1 MTQIGFNDRKK
12 EIRVKTEAKLYFAD
26 DWKKH
31 IDLKFLKKNKE
42 FFSFFDNMRISRKI
56 DDEISLKQELDY
68 YKYLIDSYITESK
81 RVDYKKKILCKNGVM
96 MIPIALYLII
106 MIRSNLIT
114 NLDSLWYYV
123 NLDAKNMKSDFMKG
137 QNRLLNLSTLIFSQ
151 IVCRWSYVKD
161 YVFDKI
167 IYKKLKELLKDFT
180 SIDNKNSDVLLL
192 RDVLTCVD
200 FDEEDRIFPLRLSK
214 EEIEEIKGGLKS
226 KEYYIREE
234 SPNTLD
240 YMLFK
245 LLFLEECPIIVITK
259 WVWNVEIDVWYN
271 IFITDEDWV
280 KDLVRKWESFI
291 TINPFSQF
299 KEMMSKWFLGDV
311 WDHIITLKE
320 KIKKNLWDLSAPI
333 EKVAEDME
341 NFRKTAKNGSLIVD
355 IHNEEYL
362 TMVWNFASTDFERY
376 EELDNYV
383 WDYWFITT
391 KRNGSRPKTIV
402 WEKQYKYK

>member
-1 MTQIGFNDRKK
+1 MTHIEFNDKK
-12 EIRVKTEAKLYFAD
+12 KWIRVKTEPKLYFAD
-26 DWKKH
+26 NWKKH

-42 FFSFFDNMRISRKI
+42 FFSFFDNMWVSRKE
-56 DDEISLKQELDY
+56 DNEILLKQELDY
-68 YKYLIDSYITESK
+68 YWYLIDNYITESK

-96 MIPIALYLII
+96 MIPISLYLIV

-123 NLDAKNMKSDFMKG
+123 NLDTKNIKSDFMKG
-137 QNRLLNLSTLIFSQ
+137 QNRLLNLSTFIFSQ

-161 YVFDKI
+161 YVFDKK
-167 IYKKLKELLKDFT
+167 IYKKIKEMLKDFMGIDNKDADILLLKD
-180 SIDNKNSDVLLL
+180 I
-192 RDVLTCVD
+192 LTCVD
-200 FDEEDRIFPLRLSK
+200 FDEEDRISPLRLSK
-214 EEIEEIKGGLKS
+214 EEIKEIKSGLKS

-234 SPNTLD
+234 SPNMLD
-240 YMLFK
+240 YILFK
-245 LLFLEECPIIVITK
+245 LLFMEEYPIIVLTK
-259 WVWNVEIDVWYN
+259 WVWNIEVDIWYN
-271 IFITDEDWV
+271 IFVTDEDWV
-280 KDLVRKWESFI
+280 KDLIRKGESFI
-291 TINPFSQF
+291 TINPFYQF
-299 KEMMSKWFLGDV
+299 KEFVKKGFIGDV
-311 WDHIITLKE
+311 WEHIIDLKE
-320 KIKKNLWDLSAPI
+320 KIKKNLWDLSTPI

>member
-81 RVDYKKKILCKNGVM
+81 RGDYRKKIFCKNGII

-114 NLDSLWYYV
+114 NLDGLWYYV
-123 NLDAKNMKSDFMKG
+123 NLDAKNIKSDFIKG
-137 QNRLLNLSTLIFSQ
+137 HHRLLNLSTFIFSQ
-151 IVCRWSYVKD
+151 IVGRWSYVKD

-200 FDEEDRIFPLRLSK
+200 FDEEDRISPLRLSK

-299 KEMMSKWFLGDV
+299 KEMMSKWFLGDI
-311 WDHIITLKE
+311 WEHIISLKE
-320 KIKKNLWDLSAPI
+320 KIKKNLWDLSTPI

-402 WEKQYKYK
+402 WEKQHKYK